1 MAWAEAR
8 PVLSMNILYICHRL
22 PYPPNKGEK
31 IRAFYQLRYLA
42 TRHTIHLAC
51 LVDEAEDLQ
60 YVGAL
65 QQYCAS
71 IDMVYRP
78 KIAVKLLAL
87 RALCTN
93 QPLSVASFYSSALA
107 SKVSQRLAVER
118 IDRIVVFSSA
128 MTVYVQHVSGIPK
141 VMDFVDADSEKWRL
155 FADHHPWALSWV
167 YRLEARRLARHEADI
182 ARVFDHAIFVTD
194 RDAHILQERVPD
206 RPISVIPN
214 GVDLEYFTPPPNRG
228 TATEPP
234 ALVFTGMMD
243 YFPNVDAVN
252 YFCHEIFPL
261 VRKVVPAVQFYI
273 VGRNPTQQVRQLSR
287 QPNVI
292 VTGAVPDV
300 RPYLVQARVAV
311 APLRIARGV
320 QNKILEAMAMGLPV
334 VGTPAALQG
343 TWATPAD
350 GVRMAES
357 PYAFTHELVTLLK
370 EHAWQRQCA
379 LQARRYVQE
388 HHQWDE
394 HNARL
399 EALLREMVVAQ
410 ATA

>member
-1 MAWAEAR
+1 MH
-8 PVLSMNILYICHRL
+8 ILYICHRL

-78 KIAVKLLAL
+78 KIAAKLLAL
-87 RALCTN
+87 RALCTD

-107 SKVSQRLAVER
+107 RKIRQRLAVEQ

-128 MTVYVQHVSGIPK
+128 MTVYVQQISGIPK
-141 VMDFVDADSEKWRL
+141 IMDLVDADSEKWRL
-155 FADHHPWALSWV
+155 FADYHPFILSWV
-167 YRLEARRLARHEADI
+167 YRLEARRLARHEVEV
-182 ARVFDHAIFVTD
+182 ARTFDHTIFVTD
-194 RDAHILQERVPD
+194 REAHMLQKHVSD
-206 RPISVIPN
+206 RPISIIPN
-214 GVDLEYFTPPPNRG
+214 GVDLEYFTPSTDRRPV
-228 TATEPP
+228 TEPP
-234 ALVFTGMMD
+234 ALVFSGMMD
-243 YFPNVDAVN
+243 YFPNVDAMD
-252 YFCHEIFPL
+252 YFCREIFPG
-261 VRKVVPAVQFYI
+261 VREAVPEARLYI
-273 VGRNPTQQVRQLSR
+273 VGRNPNPQIGQLSR

-300 RPYLVQARVAV
+300 RPYLARARVAV

-370 EHAWQRQCA
+370 EHALQRQCA
-379 LQARRYVQE
+379 LQARLYVQE
-388 HHQWDE
+388 HHQWDI

-399 EALLREMVVAQ
+399 EALLRETVTAH

>member
-1 MAWAEAR
+1 
-8 PVLSMNILYICHRL
+8 MNILYICHRL

-31 IRAFYQLRYLA
+31 IRAFHQLRSLA
-42 TRHTIHLAC
+42 TRHAIHLAC
-51 LVDEAEDLQ
+51 LVDDAGDLQ
-60 YVGAL
+60 HVEAL
-65 QQYCAS
+65 GRYCAS
-71 IDMVYRP
+71 IDMIYRP
-78 KIAVKLLAL
+78 KIGAKLRAL

-107 SKVSQRLAVER
+107 SKIRQRLAVER
-118 IDRIVVFSSA
+118 VDRIIVFSSA

-155 FADHHPWALSWV
+155 FADYHPWPLSWV
-167 YRLEARRLARHEADI
+167 YRLEACRLARHEI
-182 ARVFDHAIFVTD
+182 EVARVFDHAIFVTD

-214 GVDLEYFTPPPNRG
+214 GVDLEYFTPPQNKE
-228 TATEPP
+228 TAPEPP

-261 VRKVVPAVQFYI
+261 VRQVVPAVQFYI

-300 RPYLVQARVAV
+300 RPYLAQARVAV

-334 VGTPAALQG
+334 VGTPAAMQG
-343 TWATPAD
+343 TWATTTD

-357 PYAFTHELVTLLK
+357 PHAFAHALVTLLGD
-370 EHAWQRQCA
+370 HALRHQCG
-379 LQARRYVQE
+379 LQARHYVQE
-388 HHQWDE
+388 HHQWDA

-399 EALLREMVVAQ
+399 EALLREMVVTP

>member
-1 MAWAEAR
+1 MG
-8 PVLSMNILYICHRL
+8 SISSILRL
-22 PYPPNKGEK
+22 P
-31 IRAFYQLRYLA
+31 L
-42 TRHTIHLAC
+42 
-51 LVDEAEDLQ
+51 
-60 YVGAL
+60 
-65 QQYCAS
+65 
-71 IDMVYRP
+71 
-78 KIAVKLLAL
+78 
-87 RALCTN
+87 
-93 QPLSVASFYSSALA
+93 
-107 SKVSQRLAVER
+107 
-118 IDRIVVFSSA
+118 
-128 MTVYVQHVSGIPK
+128 
-141 VMDFVDADSEKWRL
+141 
-155 FADHHPWALSWV
+155 
-167 YRLEARRLARHEADI
+167 
-182 ARVFDHAIFVTD
+182 
-194 RDAHILQERVPD
+194 
-206 RPISVIPN
+206 
-214 GVDLEYFTPPPNRG
+214 NRG
-228 TATEPP
+228 TVTEPP

-243 YFPNVDAVN
+243 YFPNVDAMN

-261 VRKVVPAVQFYI
+261 VREVVPAVQFYI

-292 VTGAVPDV
+292 VTGAVSDV

-343 TWATPAD
+343 TWATTTD

-357 PYAFTHELVTLLK
+357 PRAFAHALVTLL
-370 EHAWQRQCA
+370 EDHALRRQCG

>member
-1 MAWAEAR
+1 
-8 PVLSMNILYICHRL
+8 MNILYICHRL

-31 IRAFYQLRYLA
+31 IRAFHQLRYLA

-51 LVDEAEDLQ
+51 LVDDVEDLQ
-60 YVGAL
+60 HVEAL
-65 QQYCAS
+65 EQYCAS

-78 KIAVKLLAL
+78 KISAKLLAL
-87 RALCTN
+87 RALCTD

-107 SKVSQRLAVER
+107 SKIRQRLAVEQV
-118 IDRIVVFSSA
+118 DRIVVFSSA
-128 MTVYVQHVSGIPK
+128 MTVYVQQVSGIPK

-155 FADHHPWALSWV
+155 FADYHSWMLSWV
-167 YRLEARRLARHEADI
+167 YRLEAHRLARHEVEV
-182 ARVFDHAIFVTD
+182 ARTFDHTIFVTD
-194 RDAHILQERVPD
+194 REAHILQEHVPD
-206 RPISVIPN
+206 RSISVIPN
-214 GVDLEYFTPPPNRG
+214 GVDLEYFTPPKDRE
-228 TATEPP
+228 TVTEPP

-243 YFPNVDAVN
+243 YFPNVDAMD
-252 YFCHEIFPL
+252 YFCREIFPC
-261 VRKVVPAVQFYI
+261 VREVVPAVQLYI
-273 VGRNPTQQVRQLSR
+273 VGRNPTQQIRQLSR

-300 RPYLVQARVAV
+300 RPYLARARVAV

-343 TWATPAD
+343 TWATTTD
-350 GVRMAES
+350 GVRMAKS
-357 PYAFTHELVTLLK
+357 PRAFTHELVTLLK
-370 EHAWQRQCA
+370 DHALQRQCA

-399 EALLREMVVAQ
+399 EALLRETVVAQ

>member
-1 MAWAEAR
+1 
-8 PVLSMNILYICHRL
+8 
-22 PYPPNKGEK
+22 
-31 IRAFYQLRYLA
+31 
-42 TRHTIHLAC
+42 
-51 LVDEAEDLQ
+51 
-60 YVGAL
+60 
-65 QQYCAS
+65 
-71 IDMVYRP
+71 
-78 KIAVKLLAL
+78 
-87 RALCTN
+87 
-93 QPLSVASFYSSALA
+93 
-107 SKVSQRLAVER
+107 
-118 IDRIVVFSSA
+118 
-128 MTVYVQHVSGIPK
+128 
-141 VMDFVDADSEKWRL
+141 
-155 FADHHPWALSWV
+155 
-167 YRLEARRLARHEADI
+167 
-182 ARVFDHAIFVTD
+182 
-194 RDAHILQERVPD
+194 
-206 RPISVIPN
+206 
-214 GVDLEYFTPPPNRG
+214 
-228 TATEPP
+228 
-234 ALVFTGMMD
+234 MMD

-261 VRKVVPAVQFYI
+261 VREVVPAVQFYI

-292 VTGAVPDV
+292 VTGAVSDV
-300 RPYLVQARVAV
+300 RPYLVRARVAV

-343 TWATPAD
+343 TWATTTD

-357 PYAFTHELVTLLK
+357 PRAFAHALVTLL
-370 EHAWQRQCA
+370 EDHALRRQCG

>member
-1 MAWAEAR
+1 
-8 PVLSMNILYICHRL
+8 MNILYICHRL

-78 KIAVKLLAL
+78 KIAAKLLAL
-87 RALCTN
+87 RALCTD

-107 SKVSQRLAVER
+107 RKIRQRLAVEQ

-128 MTVYVQHVSGIPK
+128 MTVYVQQISGIPK
-141 VMDFVDADSEKWRL
+141 IMDFVDADSEKWRL
-155 FADHHPWALSWV
+155 FADYHPFILSWV
-167 YRLEARRLARHEADI
+167 YRLEARRLARHEVEV
-182 ARVFDHAIFVTD
+182 ARTFDHTIFVTD
-194 RDAHILQERVPD
+194 REAHMLQKHVSD
-206 RPISVIPN
+206 RPISIIPN
-214 GVDLEYFTPPPNRG
+214 GVDLEYFTPPTDRRPV
-228 TATEPP
+228 TEPP

-243 YFPNVDAVN
+243 YFPNVDAMD
-252 YFCHEIFPL
+252 YFCREIFPG
-261 VRKVVPAVQFYI
+261 VREAVPAVRLYI
-273 VGRNPTQQVRQLSR
+273 VGRNPTPQIRQLSH

-300 RPYLVQARVAV
+300 RPYLARARVAV

-370 EHAWQRQCA
+370 EHALQRQCA

-388 HHQWDE
+388 HHQWDI

-399 EALLREMVVAQ
+399 EALLRETVTAH

>member
-1 MAWAEAR
+1 
-8 PVLSMNILYICHRL
+8 MNILYICHRL

-31 IRAFYQLRYLA
+31 IRAFHQLRYLS

-51 LVDEAEDLQ
+51 LVDDAEDLQ
-60 YVGAL
+60 HVEAL
-65 QQYCAS
+65 ERYCAS

-78 KIAVKLLAL
+78 KIGAKLLAL
-87 RALCTN
+87 RALCTH

-107 SKVSQRLAVER
+107 RKVRRRLAVEKV
-118 IDRIVVFSSA
+118 DRIVVFSSA
-128 MTVYVQHVSGIPK
+128 MTVYVHHVSGIPK

-155 FADHHPWALSWV
+155 FADYHPWILSWV
-167 YRLEARRLARHEADI
+167 YRLEACRLARHEVEV
-182 ARVFDHAIFVTD
+182 ARFFDHAIFVTD

-214 GVDLEYFTPPPNRG
+214 GVDLEYFTPPQNKE

-252 YFCHEIFPL
+252 YFCHEVFPL
-261 VRKVVPAVQFYI
+261 VREVVPAVQLYI

-300 RPYLVQARVAV
+300 RPYLVQAWVAV

-343 TWATPAD
+343 TWATTTD
-350 GVRMAES
+350 GVRIAES
-357 PYAFTHELVTLLK
+357 PRVFARDLVTLL
-370 EHAWQRQCA
+370 EDHALRRQCG

-399 EALLREMVVAQ
+399 EALLHEMVVAQ
-410 ATA
+410 ATP

>member
-1 MAWAEAR
+1 
-8 PVLSMNILYICHRL
+8 MNILYICHRL

-31 IRAFYQLRYLA
+31 IRAFHQLRYLA

-51 LVDEAEDLQ
+51 LVDDAEDLQ
-60 YVGAL
+60 HVEAL
-65 QQYCAS
+65 ERYCAS

-78 KIAVKLLAL
+78 KIGAKLLAL

-107 SKVSQRLAVER
+107 SKVRQRLAVER
-118 IDRIVVFSSA
+118 VDRIVVFSSA
-128 MTVYVQHVSGIPK
+128 MTVYVQQVSGIPK
-141 VMDFVDADSEKWRL
+141 VIDFVDVDSEKWRL
-155 FADHHPWALSWV
+155 FADYHPWMLSWV
-167 YRLEARRLARHEADI
+167 YRLEARRLARHEVEV
-182 ARVFDHAIFVTD
+182 ARVFDHTILVTD
-194 RDAHILQERVPD
+194 REAQILQEHVPD

-214 GVDLEYFTPPPNRG
+214 GVDLEYFTPPPHRG
-228 TATEPP
+228 TVTEPP

-261 VRKVVPAVQFYI
+261 VREVVPAVQFYI

-292 VTGAVPDV
+292 VTGAVSDV
-300 RPYLVQARVAV
+300 RPYLVRARVAV

-343 TWATPAD
+343 TWATTTD

-357 PYAFTHELVTLLK
+357 PRAFAHALVTLL
-370 EHAWQRQCA
+370 EDHALRRQCG

>member
-1 MAWAEAR
+1 
-8 PVLSMNILYICHRL
+8 MNILYICHRL

-31 IRAFYQLRYLA
+31 IRAFHQLRYLA

-51 LVDEAEDLQ
+51 LVADADDLQ
-60 YVGAL
+60 HVEAL
-65 QQYCAS
+65 EQYCTS
-71 IDMVYRP
+71 IDIVYRP
-78 KIAVKLLAL
+78 KISAKLLAL
-87 RALCTN
+87 RALYTN

-107 SKVSQRLAVER
+107 SKIRQRLAVER
-118 IDRIVVFSSA
+118 VDRIVVFSSA
-128 MTVYVQHVSGIPK
+128 MTVYVQQVSGIPK
-141 VMDFVDADSEKWRL
+141 VIDFCGCRFEKWRL
-155 FADHHPWALSWV
+155 FADYHPWMLSWV
-167 YRLEARRLARHEADI
+167 YRLEARRLARHEI
-182 ARVFDHAIFVTD
+182 EVARIFDHTIFVTD
-194 RDAHILQERVPD
+194 REAQILQEHVPG

-214 GVDLEYFTPPPNRG
+214 GVDLGGRRPLKKTM
-228 TATEPP
+228 TEPP

-252 YFCHEIFPL
+252 YFCREIFPF
-261 VRKVVPAVQFYI
+261 VREVVPAVQFYI
-273 VGRNPTQQVRQLSR
+273 VGRNPTRQVRQLSR

-300 RPYLVQARVAV
+300 RPYLARARVAV

-343 TWATPAD
+343 TWATTTD
-350 GVRMAES
+350 GVRIADS
-357 PYAFTHELVTLLK
+357 PRAFAHELVTLL
-370 EHAWQRQCA
+370 EDHALQRQCA
-379 LQARRYVQE
+379 LQARLYVQE
-388 HHQWDE
+388 HHQWDA

-399 EALLREMVVAQ
+399 EALLCEIAVTS

>member
-1 MAWAEAR
+1 M
-8 PVLSMNILYICHRL
+8 VLSMNILYICHRL

-31 IRAFYQLRYLA
+31 IRAFHQLCYLA

-60 YVGAL
+60 YVEAL
-65 QQYCAS
+65 QKYCAS

-78 KIAVKLLAL
+78 KIVAKLLAL
-87 RALCTN
+87 RALCTD
-93 QPLSVASFYSSALA
+93 QPLSVASFYSSVLA
-107 SKVSQRLAVER
+107 MKIRQRLAVEQV
-118 IDRIVVFSSA
+118 DRIVVFSSA
-128 MTVYVQHVSGIPK
+128 MAVYVQQVCGIPK
-141 VMDFVDADSEKWRL
+141 VADFVDADSEKWRL
-155 FADHHPWALSWV
+155 FGDYYPWRLSWV
-167 YRLEARRLARHEADI
+167 YRLEARRLARHEVEV
-182 ARVFDHAIFVTD
+182 ARTFDHTIFVTD
-194 RDAHILQERVPD
+194 REAHILKEHVPD
-206 RPISVIPN
+206 RPISIIPN
-214 GVDLEYFTPPPNRG
+214 GVDLKYFSPPTDRRPV
-228 TATEPP
+228 TEPP

-243 YFPNVDAVN
+243 YFPNVDAMD
-252 YFCHEIFPL
+252 YFCREIFPG
-261 VRKVVPAVQFYI
+261 VREAVPAVRLYI
-273 VGRNPTQQVRQLSR
+273 VGRNPTPQIRQLSH

-300 RPYLVQARVAV
+300 RPYLARARVAV

-357 PYAFTHELVTLLK
+357 PHAFIHQLVTLLK
-370 EHAWQRQCA
+370 DPALQRQCA

-388 HHQWDE
+388 HHQWDV

-399 EALLREMVVAQ
+399 EALLRETVAAP
-410 ATA
+410 ATACERQG